1 MPFGTVQKRQRR
13 TLTILALTG
22 LAGGGILVLS
32 PAWASSEPD
41 EPLNITT
48 LQDRL
53 GDERTAGTFIDA
65 RGRTVLTVT
74 DSAAAQQV
82 TKSGSAAKVVAH
94 SAADLDH
101 VTQTLNRTTSTP
113 GTSWATDPSI
123 NQVVVTYDPSVEGT
137 ALARLRQQVT
147 SLGSAVRL
155 ERSSGVLRPTI
166 VGGDAIYSSSNRCS
180 LGFNVRKG
188 STYYVLTAGHCGN
201 VASTWYADSRRSK
214 VLGTRVGSSFP
225 GNDYALI
232 KYTNSRLAHHGR
244 VGLSDIYTAGTPKV
258 GQAVIRRGSTT
269 TVHKGKVTGLN
280 ATVNYPQGRVSGL
293 IRTSICAEPGDSGGP
308 LFGGTV
314 AYGLTSG
321 GNGNCRTGGI
331 TFFQPVTEALSAY
344 GVKVF

>member
-1 MPFGTVQKRQRR
+1 MPFGTAQKRHRR
-13 TLTILALTG
+13 TLTILALAG
-22 LAGGGILVLS
+22 LAGGGILAFP
-32 PAWASSEPD
+32 PAWASSDPEK
-41 EPLNITT
+41 PLNITT
-48 LQDRL
+48 LQARL
-53 GDERTAGTFIDA
+53 GEERTAGTFVDA
-65 RGRTVLTVT
+65 RGRTVLAVT

-82 TKSGSAAKVVAH
+82 TKSGRSAKVVTR
-94 SAADLDH
+94 SAADLDR

-113 GTSWATDPSI
+113 GTSWATDPST
-123 NQVVVTYDPSVEGT
+123 NQIIVTYDPSVKGT
-137 ALARLRQQVT
+137 ALARLQQQT
-147 SLGSAVRL
+147 RSLGSAVRL
-155 ERSSGVLRPTI
+155 ERASGVLRPTI
-166 VGGDAIYSSSNRCS
+166 VGGDAIYSYSNRCS

-201 VASTWYADSRRSK
+201 VARTWYANSRRST

-269 TVHKGKVTGLN
+269 KVHKGKVTGLN

-293 IRTSICAEPGDSGGP
+293 IRTNICAEPGDSGGP

-321 GNGNCRTGGI
+321 GSGNCRTGGV
-331 TFFQPVTEALSAY
+331 TFYQPVTEALSVY